1 MGLIFRLPRLQP
13 SLSLPALAVAPDHIA
28 EVYDTAIVHVG
39 EPAVRLDHQH
49 LALVPWWRR

>member
-28 EVYDTAIVHVG
+28 EVYDTAIIHIG
-39 EPAVRLDHQH
+39 
-49 LALVPWWRR
+49 